1 MYKTLIVAVFALLA
15 LPVQSEET
23 SLQNNERSRVQLET
37 GQWVAIGSTEPYIIA
52 DAVLCQS
59 PELAKELVDLDFLA
73 GHFPSGCGPYV
84 ASRSKEGA
92 VAVILTYLE
101 NYDSKAVIVEFD
113 PVEPGLRSFY
123 GCLRLR
129 QSVAWQAI

>member
-1 MYKTLIVAVFALLA
+1 MIVVALALLA

-23 SLQNNERSRVQLET
+23 RLQNNEGPRVQLET
-37 GQWVAIGSTEPYIIA
+37 GQWVAIGSSEPYIVA

-59 PELAKELVDLDFLA
+59 PELARELVDLDFLA
-73 GHFPSGCGPYV
+73 GHFPAGCGPYV
-84 ASRSKEGA
+84 ASRSKQGA
-92 VAVILTYLE
+92 VAVTMTFLE
-101 NYDSKAVIVEFD
+101 NHDSKAVIVEFD

-123 GCLRLR
+123 GCLRLL